1 MKNKPKKWEKREG
14 YLEFMKWEGVK
25 VIFSIKG
32 YEEEV
37 EKMCCATGGIFFLTQ
52 THSDRVIWI
61 NTNTPIKLE
70 GDGLLTSLKGVWLG
84 LRVADCIGVYVYDSL
99 HKIIGVIHA
108 GRRGTEK
115 EIVKKGLKKIK
126 EKIGDVSNVE
136 LLFSPSIC
144 PTCYFYDL
152 WTPNVRQAKEMGV
165 KKIINPKVCTKEYG
179 KLFYSYYHSK
189 TSKRMIAGI
198 KLLP

>member
-1 MKNKPKKWEKREG
+1 MKNRLREWEKRKKYLEFTKWEK
-14 YLEFMKWEGVK
+14 VK

-37 EKMCCATGGIFFLTQ
+37 KRMCQRTGGIIFLTQ
-52 THSDRVIWI
+52 THSDNVIWI
-61 NTNTPIKLE
+61 KTNKFFKTE

-84 LRVADCIGVYVYDSL
+84 IRVADCLGVYIYDSF
-99 HKIIGVIHA
+99 HKIIGIIHA
-108 GRRGTEK
+108 GRRGTENN
-115 EIVKKGLKKIK
+115 IVKKGLKKIK
-126 EKIGDVSNVE
+126 EKIGDISNVE

-144 PTCYFYDL
+144 HVCYFYDL
-152 WTPNVRQAKEMGV
+152 WSNNTKQAKEMKV
-165 KKIINPKVCTKEYG
+165 KKIINPKVCTKEYED
-179 KLFYSYYHSK
+179 LFYSYHSTK